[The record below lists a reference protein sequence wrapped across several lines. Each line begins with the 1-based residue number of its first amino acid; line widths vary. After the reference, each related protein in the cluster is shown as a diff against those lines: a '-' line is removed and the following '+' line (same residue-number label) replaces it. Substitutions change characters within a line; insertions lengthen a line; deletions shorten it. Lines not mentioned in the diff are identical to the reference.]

1 MTKNVGRTDKLIRL
15 AVVALIAILYYT
27 GKITGTTAIV
37 LGIVAIIFAL
47 TAFLSFC
54 PIWAALGINTNKK

>member
-1 MTKNVGRTDKLIRL
+1 M
-15 AVVALIAILYYT
+15 
-27 GKITGTTAIV
+27 